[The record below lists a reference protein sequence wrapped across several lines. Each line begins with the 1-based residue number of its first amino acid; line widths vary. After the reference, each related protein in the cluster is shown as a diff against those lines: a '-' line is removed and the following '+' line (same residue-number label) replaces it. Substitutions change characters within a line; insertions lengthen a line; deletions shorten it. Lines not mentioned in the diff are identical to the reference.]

1 MFDDLVLQYDK
12 LKREAAA
19 RGTPVT
25 REETMAALA
34 PMYQRYAQE
43 AIQQN
48 ELQQNRQL
56 YNNRMMT
63 EKKIVNDARPYQK
76 AGAIINGMGGLAT
89 LAMTSQQQD
98 EFQKKLDTLL
108 KMYGGAS

>member
-1 MFDDLVLQYDK
+1 MFDELLRNYDM
-12 LKREAAA
+12 LKRQAAQ

-25 REETMAALA
+25 REESMAALA

-43 AIQQN
+43 QVQTDR
-48 ELQQNRQL
+48 LRQAKHSF
-56 YNNRMMT
+56 NNRMAL
-63 EKKIVNDARPYQK
+63 EQKIINDARPYQK